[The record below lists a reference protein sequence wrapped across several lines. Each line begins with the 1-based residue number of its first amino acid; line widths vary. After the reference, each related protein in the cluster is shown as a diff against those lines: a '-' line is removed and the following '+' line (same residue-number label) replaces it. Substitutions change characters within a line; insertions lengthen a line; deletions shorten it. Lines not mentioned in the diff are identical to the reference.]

1 MPKYKNY
8 INKHTK
14 NGDIHTIEN
23 IVNMSFGD
31 VARREKELESQY
43 NQIGIP
49 SDADMQNSSNVV
61 FVHEYTRDDG
71 TIVRAH
77 WRSKPEN
84 NGTFEMNNNETNYIN
99 SNLNN
104 LFSADTDAPSSIML
118 KGNIEY
124 NEKSRKKVSELIDDI
139 INKLKEPLKNK
150 TNDIKLK
157 LKTMANSLGKV
168 KNISNKSIN
177 SLEYLSKQYLEKQKE
192 YKNKKNTE
200 VLSSAGGY
208 IKPVNSSR
216 NYDALDTT
224 CINYNIK
231 QNQNRPDAKQMLE
244 IGIYG
249 VDSYQDNSQFKRI
262 KNGSANHYN
271 KKYNLTGNKT
281 IPSDMKGIEFSKNS
295 DFAKRI
301 VADTTFKNTIMKSYD
316 KKTNS
321 FPQKIELDFIG
332 NQNLNY
338 SIGHGTFLNAKKT
351 KDGYVEGIVFDKY
364 DYSLHYYEYYKKYPA
379 TLYNNGALWLHKLN
393 KLEYY
398 YYFIPVRF
406 KY

>member
-157 LKTMANSLGKV
+157 LKTMANSLGKI

-192 YKNKKNTE
+192 YKNKTTKEINTKTYKPTTIGYNDAQGNWHDSMIKDNAVIDE
-200 VLSSAGGY
+200 TWKYIAGVYPASRVAKDVAETIPY
-208 IKPVNSSR
+208 I
-216 NYDALDTT
+216 
-224 CINYNIK
+224 
-231 QNQNRPDAKQMLE
+231 
-244 IGIYG
+244 
-249 VDSYQDNSQFKRI
+249 VDN
-262 KNGSANHYN
+262 
-271 KKYNLTGNKT
+271 TNKT
-281 IPSDMKGIEFSKNS
+281 IKNIKRSK
-295 DFAKRI
+295 
-301 VADTTFKNTIMKSYD
+301 
-316 KKTNS
+316 
-321 FPQKIELDFIG
+321 ELDELQDKRKDWGIAYRKASG
-332 NQNLNY
+332 NPDLA
-338 SIGHGTFLNAKKT
+338 IKT
-351 KDGYVEGIVFDKY
+351 LLEKNKDL
-364 DYSLHYYEYYKKYPA
+364 SLRQYIKME
-379 TLYNNGALWLHKLN
+379 
-393 KLEYY
+393 
-398 YYFIPVRF
+398 
-406 KY
+406 

>member
-1 MPKYKNY
+1 MYKNY
-8 INKHTK
+8 
-14 NGDIHTIEN
+14 
-23 IVNMSFGD
+23 
-31 VARREKELESQY
+31 
-43 NQIGIP
+43 
-49 SDADMQNSSNVV
+49 
-61 FVHEYTRDDG
+61 
-71 TIVRAH
+71 
-77 WRSKPEN
+77 N
-84 NGTFEMNNNETNYIN
+84 N
-99 SNLNN
+99 
-104 LFSADTDAPSSIML
+104 
-118 KGNIEY
+118 
-124 NEKSRKKVSELIDDI
+124 
-139 INKLKEPLKNK
+139 
-150 TNDIKLK
+150 
-157 LKTMANSLGKV
+157 
-168 KNISNKSIN
+168 
-177 SLEYLSKQYLEKQKE
+177 
-192 YKNKKNTE
+192 
-200 VLSSAGGY
+200 
-208 IKPVNSSR
+208 
-216 NYDALDTT
+216 
-224 CINYNIK
+224 K

-364 DYSLHYYEYYKKYPA
+364 DYEMWKLDKIIKNKKA
-379 TLYNNGALWLHKLN
+379 AIYNNSAAKLHDKN

-406 KY
+406 KH

>member
-1 MPKYKNY
+1 MYKNY
-8 INKHTK
+8 
-14 NGDIHTIEN
+14 
-23 IVNMSFGD
+23 
-31 VARREKELESQY
+31 
-43 NQIGIP
+43 
-49 SDADMQNSSNVV
+49 
-61 FVHEYTRDDG
+61 
-71 TIVRAH
+71 
-77 WRSKPEN
+77 N
-84 NGTFEMNNNETNYIN
+84 N
-99 SNLNN
+99 
-104 LFSADTDAPSSIML
+104 
-118 KGNIEY
+118 
-124 NEKSRKKVSELIDDI
+124 
-139 INKLKEPLKNK
+139 
-150 TNDIKLK
+150 
-157 LKTMANSLGKV
+157 
-168 KNISNKSIN
+168 
-177 SLEYLSKQYLEKQKE
+177 
-192 YKNKKNTE
+192 
-200 VLSSAGGY
+200 
-208 IKPVNSSR
+208 
-216 NYDALDTT
+216 
-224 CINYNIK
+224 K

-249 VDSYQDNSQFKRI
+249 VDSYQGNSQFKRI

-364 DYSLHYYEYYKKYPA
+364 DYSLHYYKYYKKYPA